1 MEFISEQEFKKL
13 EGFLDS
19 KEKVRAVREALTV
32 GTKEAFKRLDNA
44 KLSSWEDAHRLWV
57 K

>member
-1 MEFISEQEFKKL
+1 MEFINEQEFIKL

-32 GTKEAFKRLDNA
+32 GTEEAFKRLDNA
-44 KLSSWEDAHRLWV
+44 KLSSWEDAHRVWI